1 MSSAARQSSHLAV
14 APQKELFARAG
25 ALCEIVNRADGSM
38 ARTPQLLE
46 FAREHN
52 LKAITIADLVKY
64 IQRQE
69 GKALPTPA

>member
-1 MSSAARQSSHLAV
+1 MKCHQMLCF
-14 APQKELFARAG
+14 LGLAG
-25 ALCEIVNRADGSM
+25 ALCEIVNREDGSM
-38 ARTPQLLE
+38 ARTPQLLQ

-69 GKALPTPA
+69 GKALPAAA